1 MTLHLLITLLILL
14 LLLLIQKR
22 MLKKPE
28 DTVFF
33 SSLNILIIYL
43 LLPLSVPLMAVIADF
58 LFEGFTDNLV
68 WYSLVFIPLWMI
80 SMYLMFRN
88 LPLQKG
94 QGRVRK
100 VWLVSMNILLL
111 IAYICA
117 VFTSH
122 HEHGPT
128 PAVTDTT
135 YLLGY
140 FTGIQAVIIFSVVMQ
155 VWLLVKS
162 GWEAPFIWIK
172 MLLTV
177 IAIAL
182 YLAILFD
189 ITLQVNF

>member
-22 MLKKPE
+22 MLKRPD
-28 DTVFF
+28 DTGFS

-58 LFEGFTDNLV
+58 FFEGFAGSLV
-68 WYSLVFIPLWMI
+68 WYSFIFIPLWMI
-80 SMYLMFRN
+80 SIYLMFRN

-94 QGRVRK
+94 RRWVRK
-100 VWLVSMNILLL
+100 VWLAGMNIVLL

-117 VFTSH
+117 IFTSH

-128 PAVTDTT
+128 PAITDTV
-135 YLLGY
+135 YLMGY
-140 FTGIQAVIIFSVVMQ
+140 FTGIQVVIIFSVVVE

-162 GWEAPFIWIK
+162 GWEASFIWIK
-172 MLLTV
+172 ILLTV
-177 IAIAL
+177 IAIVL

-189 ITLQVNF
+189 MTLQVNF

>member
-22 MLKKPE
+22 MLKRPD
-28 DTVFF
+28 DTGFS

-58 LFEGFTDNLV
+58 FFEGFACSLV
-68 WYSLVFIPLWMI
+68 WYSLIFIPLWMI
-80 SMYLMFRN
+80 SIYLMFRN

-94 QGRVRK
+94 RGWVRK
-100 VWLVSMNILLL
+100 VWLAGMNTVLL

-117 VFTSH
+117 IFTSH

-128 PAVTDTT
+128 PAITDTV
-135 YLLGY
+135 YLMGY
-140 FTGIQAVIIFSVVMQ
+140 FTGIQVVIIFSVVVE

-162 GWEAPFIWIK
+162 GWEASFIWIK
-172 MLLTV
+172 ILLTV
-177 IAIAL
+177 IAIVL

-189 ITLQVNF
+189 MTLQVNF